1 MCRIE
6 PFVIF
11 AVAPLYFPV
20 VPGCIGP
27 DQLMRDAM
35 LRETCLEQ
43 GGPVPMGSEAVCE
56 LSAVICL
63 DAFDGH
69 GEGFDQVF
77 QEQCGGLG
85 VMLFKRLDKA
95 PAGVFIDGGVLE
107 ELLSNNGAVLEASG
121 GDKLDVYLDALPGV
135 CHLLV
140 RLRDVFWVGW
150 MDSHDAPLAKEAV
163 EFRDGTGVATPH
175 EFNPKD
181 DKAGIG
187 IAPAHI

>member
-77 QEQCGGLG
+77 QEQCGGIG

-121 GDKLDVYLDALPGV
+121 GDKLDVHLDALPGV

-140 RLRDVFWVGW
+140 RLRDVFWVGR

-163 EFRDGTGVATPH
+163 ESRDGTGVATPH

>member
-56 LSAVICL
+56 LSAVI
-63 DAFDGH
+63 FWTHSMGM
-69 GEGFDQVF
+69 G
-77 QEQCGGLG
+77 
-85 VMLFKRLDKA
+85 KA
-95 PAGVFIDGGVLE
+95 LTRCSRNSAE
-107 ELLSNNGAVLEASG
+107 E
-121 GDKLDVYLDALPGV
+121 
-135 CHLLV
+135 
-140 RLRDVFWVGW
+140 
-150 MDSHDAPLAKEAV
+150 
-163 EFRDGTGVATPH
+163 
-175 EFNPKD
+175 
-181 DKAGIG
+181 
-187 IAPAHI
+187 

>member
-56 LSAVICL
+56 LGTVICL

-69 GEGFDQVF
+69 REGFDQVF
-77 QEQCGGLG
+77 QEPGGGIG
-85 VMLFKRLDKA
+85 VMLLKRLYKA
-95 PAGVFIDGGVLE
+95 PAGVFINGGVLE

-121 GDKLDVYLDALPGV
+121 GDKLDVHLDALPGV
-135 CHLLV
+135 CHLRV
-140 RLRDVFWVGW
+140 RLRDVFGVGR
-150 MDSHDAPLAKEAV
+150 MDSHDAPLAKESV
-163 EFRDGTGVATPH
+163 ESRDGTGVSTSH